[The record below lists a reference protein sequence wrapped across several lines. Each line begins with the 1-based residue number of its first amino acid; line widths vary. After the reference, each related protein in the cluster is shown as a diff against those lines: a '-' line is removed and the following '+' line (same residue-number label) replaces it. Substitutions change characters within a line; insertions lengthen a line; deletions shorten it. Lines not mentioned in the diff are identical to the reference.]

1 MTQQDSCD
9 VITMSDDEILIQSTS
24 PKECAGDTTTTDAS
38 DTNDSDVVM
47 TNGKEGAA
55 SSNGNACQPSG
66 TTDAIT
72 MSSNDETTMDV
83 DPPRKLSVVSNP
95 ARFANLIHFGRGL
108 QAMLQVQ

>member
-1 MTQQDSCD
+1 
-9 VITMSDDEILIQSTS
+9 MSDDENLIQSTS
-24 PKECAGDTTTTDAS
+24 PKECGGDTTTTDAS

-47 TNGKEGAA
+47 TNGKETAA
-55 SSNGNACQPSG
+55 VSSNGNACQPSE
-66 TTDAIT
+66 TTEAIT

-108 QAMLQVQ
+108 QAMLQVH

>member
-24 PKECAGDTTTTDAS
+24 PKECGGDTTTTDAS

-47 TNGKEGAA
+47 TNGKEAAA

-108 QAMLQVQ
+108 QAMLQV